1 MANDRKPSGPRT
13 VALMGPYLSGKT
25 SLLEAIL
32 LCTGA
37 IERKGSAASKNMVG
51 DSAQEARD
59 HSMSTEVTTA
69 TTEFMGES
77 FTFLDCPGSIEFLQE
92 TINVRDG
99 IDAAIVVCEPD
110 TTKVTAL
117 QPILKALSE
126 QNIPHLVFVNKIDTA
141 EGDINTLLQSLQPS
155 SDKPLVLRQLPIWEN
170 GIVTGFVDL
179 ALERAFVYREHAPS
193 EVIDMP
199 GDLADQEQQARY
211 EMLEKLAD
219 YDDHLMEELLEDVE
233 PPLDEIFGDLQKELT
248 DGLIVPVLMGSA
260 EKDNGIRRL
269 LKSLRHDV
277 PEVQVLADRLGI
289 EEGEGAVLRVLKTYH
304 SGQGGKL
311 TLARVLS
318 GAVKDGETVYRADG
332 DAERISGLFSLCGQ
346 STSKVSSV
354 VAGDTVAL
362 GRMAS
367 VHTGDTLTTSKGAE
381 ISAERPQVLPPV
393 YGQAIQVSESKD
405 EVKLATAVAKIC
417 DEDPS
422 ISVEHNGDTQQMILW
437 GQGPMHLRVA
447 AEKLK
452 NRSGLSI
459 AVHDPKVPY
468 KEAIRKPITQRSR
481 YKKQSGGHGQYGD
494 VVLDIKPLPR
504 GSGFQFEEKVVG
516 GVVPRQ
522 YIPSVEIGVKDFLQK
537 GPLGFPVV
545 DLAVTLTDGSHHS
558 VDSSDMAFR
567 AAGRLA
573 MSEALPQCQP
583 VLLEPIMHVEIF
595 VPSEATAK
603 VNSIVSTRRGQIL
616 GFDTRPGWAGWDV
629 VSAHMPQS
637 ELHSL
642 IVDLRSASQGVGTYR
657 FSFDHMQELT
667 GKLATNVLNADA
679 A

>member
-37 IERKGSAASKNMVG
+37 IERKGCAASKNMVG
-51 DSAQEARD
+51 DASQEARD

-69 TTEFMGES
+69 STKYLGES

-99 IDAAIVVCEPD
+99 IDAAVVVCEPD
-110 TTKVTAL
+110 ETKVTAL
-117 QPILKALSE
+117 QPILKTLSE
-126 QNIPHLVFVNKIDTA
+126 QNIPHLIFVNKIDTA
-141 EGDINTLLQSLQPS
+141 EGDINSLLHSLQPA

-170 GIVTGFVDL
+170 GIVTGFIDL
-179 ALERAFVYREHAPS
+179 AMERSFVYREHAPS
-193 EVIDMP
+193 ELVEMP
-199 GDLADQEQQARY
+199 GDVADQEQQARY

-233 PPLDEIFGDLQKELT
+233 PPVDEIFTDLQKELT

-260 EKDNGIRRL
+260 ERDNGIRRL
-269 LKSLRHDV
+269 MKSLRHDV
-277 PEVQVLADRLGI
+277 PDVSVLSNRIGVPECD
-289 EEGEGAVLRVLKTYH
+289 GAILRVLKTYH

-318 GAVKDGETVYRADG
+318 GNVKDGETVYRSNG
-332 DAERISGLFSLCGQ
+332 DAERISGLFEMCGQ
-346 STSKVSSV
+346 ATSKISSV
-354 VAGDTVAL
+354 SAGDTVAL

-367 VHTGDTLTTSKGAE
+367 VHTGDTLTTAKGA
-381 ISAERPQVLPPV
+381 SAEMIRPQVLAPV
-393 YGQAIQVSESKD
+393 YGQAIEVNESKD

-447 AEKLK
+447 AEKLQ
-452 NRSGLSI
+452 NRSALTIG
-459 AVHDPKVPY
+459 VHDPKVPY

-504 GSGFQFEEKVVG
+504 GTGFQFEEKVVG

-545 DLAVTLTDGSHHS
+545 DVAVTLKDGSHHS

-573 MSEALPQCQP
+573 MSEGLPQCEP
-583 VLLEPIMHVEIF
+583 VLLEPIMQVEIF

-603 VNSIVSTRRGQIL
+603 VNSIVSSRRGQIL
-616 GFDTRPGWAGWDV
+616 GFDARDGWPGWDV

-637 ELHSL
+637 ELHHL

-667 GKLATNVLNADA
+667 GKLATNVLNAGTA
-679 A
+679 